1 VSLLTLLFAAAVAA
15 VVSFALTPST
25 IALARRVGA
34 VDEPSVRK
42 VHRSPVPRL
51 GGLAVIAAITA
62 GIGIA
67 LALVPRAWDQ
77 AQMAAFALAAGMGLI
92 PIVVVAIW
100 DDIRSLR
107 AFPKLVAQIIGAG
120 VAVTLGIQLGPTIH
134 LFGTQL
140 HIGWLAVPLSL
151 VWIVALTNAFNLVD
165 GLDGLSAGL
174 ALISAVSLGAISV
187 VAHRPTM
194 AIASFVV
201 AAALLGFLPF
211 NIHPA
216 RVFLGD
222 SGATAVGFVLAC
234 LALAGGST
242 LSAGLAILVPVL
254 ILGLPIAD
262 TVVTVIRRAL
272 RDPGRANSNGMF
284 DPDRDH
290 FHHRLMSLGLNHKQ
304 AVFVLYGA
312 GLLLAACGVASLFM
326 TYTKAAIL
334 LVSMLVAASVG
345 IHKLGYDEF
354 AFVRRGMVL
363 KVYEVPVLRSVFFAG
378 FIDVT
383 FIVLSLYAAFV
394 LKYDEWAVAT
404 HRILATQLVAVAVA
418 VLVPTLTL
426 FRVYQRS
433 WRLATLEDLLRPIGG
448 VLSGSAMTYLVASLF
463 LVERPSLSLHVIFT
477 ILLLGLIGG
486 SRASYRLLKHFSQA
500 DVSFGE
506 PVVIYGAGV
515 GGTTA
520 FRKAQTT
527 PSLSLR
533 PIGFI
538 DDDPYLKG
546 KIVHGL
552 PVLGSLDSLREI
564 LRSGTIE
571 GVLIATDKLPLERI
585 AVVRE
590 LCEEAGRWMRFFHLS
605 VISGDRWVG
614 TPTEESRIDREAAQR
629 SEPPVEALAPR

>member
-1 VSLLTLLFAAAVAA
+1 VNGGSQ
-15 VVSFALTPST
+15 
-25 IALARRVGA
+25 
-34 VDEPSVRK
+34 
-42 VHRSPVPRL
+42 VH
-51 GGLAVIAAITA
+51 
-62 GIGIA
+62 
-67 LALVPRAWDQ
+67 
-77 AQMAAFALAAGMGLI
+77 
-92 PIVVVAIW
+92 
-100 DDIRSLR
+100 
-107 AFPKLVAQIIGAG
+107 
-120 VAVTLGIQLGPTIH
+120 TIH
-134 LFGTQL
+134 LFGNQL
-140 HIGWLAVPLSL
+140 HIGWLAIPLSL

-187 VAHRPTM
+187 VAHKPTM

-222 SGATAVGFVLAC
+222 TGATAVGFILAC
-234 LALAGGST
+234 LALVGGST
-242 LSAGLAILVPVL
+242 LSAGMAILVPVL

-262 TVVTVIRRAL
+262 TVVTVVRRAL
-272 RDPGRANSNGMF
+272 RGGDQTGSNGMF

-326 TYTKAAIL
+326 TYTKAAVL
-334 LVSMLVAASVG
+334 LVSMIVAASVG
-345 IHKLGYDEF
+345 VHKLGYDEF

-363 KVYEVPVLRSVFFAG
+363 KVYEVPVLRSVFFAA

-383 FIVLSLYAAFV
+383 FTVAALYAAFV

-404 HRILATQLVAVAVA
+404 HRMLATQLVAVAVA
-418 VLVPTLTL
+418 VLVPTLAL

-433 WRLATLEDLLRPIGG
+433 WRLATLEDLLRPIAG
-448 VLSGSAMTYLVASLF
+448 VLVGSAMTYGLASLF
-463 LVERPSLSLHVIFT
+463 LDQRPSLSLHVIFT

-486 SRASYRLLKHFSQA
+486 SRASYRLLKHLSRA
-500 DVSFGE
+500 DTSLGE

-520 FRKAQTT
+520 LRKAMTT
-527 PSLSLR
+527 PALGLR
-533 PIGFI
+533 PVGFI
-538 DDDPYLKG
+538 DDDPYLQG
-546 KIVHGL
+546 KIVHGM
-552 PVLGSLDSLREI
+552 PILGSLDSLRDI
-564 LRSGTIE
+564 LRSESIT
-571 GVLIATDKLPLERI
+571 GVLVATDKLPLERI

-605 VISGDRWVG
+605 VISGERGVAA
-614 TPTEESRIDREAAQR
+614 PTEESRIDRQAAQR

>member
-1 VSLLTLLFAAAVAA
+1 LIAAAVAA
-15 VVSFALTPST
+15 LASFALTPMT
-25 IALARRVGA
+25 IALARLVGA

-42 VHRSPVPRL
+42 VHGRPVPRL
-51 GGLAVIAAITA
+51 GGVAVIAAIGA

-67 LALVPRAWDQ
+67 LALIPRPWDQ
-77 AQMAAFALAAGMGLI
+77 AQMTAFWRAAGIGLI
-92 PIVVVAIW
+92 PIVFVAVW
-100 DDIRSLR
+100 DDVRTLR
-107 AFPKLVAQIIGAG
+107 AFPKLIAQIFGAAI
-120 VAVTLGIQLGPTIH
+120 AVSLGIHLGPSIH
-134 LFGTQL
+134 LFGTRVD
-140 HIGWLAVPLSL
+140 IGWLAIPLSL
-151 VWIVALTNAFNLVD
+151 LWIVALTNAFNLVD

-174 ALISAVSLGAISV
+174 ALISAISLGAISV
-187 VAHRPTM
+187 VAHMPTM

-222 SGATAVGFVLAC
+222 TGATTVGFVLAC

-272 RDPGRANSNGMF
+272 RDRDHNASSGMF

-326 TYTKAAIL
+326 TYTKAAVL
-334 LVSMLVAASVG
+334 LAAMIVAASAG

-363 KVYEVPVLRSVFFAG
+363 KVYEVPVLRSVFFAA

-383 FIVLSLYAAFV
+383 FIVVALYAAFV

-418 VLVPTLTL
+418 VFVPTLTL

-433 WRLATLEDLLRPIGG
+433 WRMATLEDLLRPIGG
-448 VLSGSAMTYLVASLF
+448 VLSGSAVTYFVASLF
-463 LVERPSLSLHVIFT
+463 LVDRPSLSLHVIFT

-520 FRKAQTT
+520 LRKAQTT

-571 GVLIATDKLPLERI
+571 GVLVATDKLPLERI

-605 VISGDRWVG
+605 VTSGERWVSVPAG
-614 TPTEESRIDREAAQR
+614 ENRTDREAAQQG
-629 SEPPVEALAPR
+629 EPPVEALAPR